1 MIFTIAPDMLAQ
13 QYPIFPMDPKT
24 GLPRGANKEAFA
36 MNSTE
41 RVCVPDSHANTT
53 TSVTGVINHSQRISV
68 PLSTQHKMRLKSK
81 PQNEVTNLQDQN
93 VTEVIPLPTPV
104 AVHNLEEAL
113 SGHPDKN
120 FVSELCN
127 LFTHGVHIGFQGQR
141 APRFSKK
148 LPTAFANPAIVSSN
162 LATEVSLG
170 RMAGPFDSPPF
181 QPNSV
186 RFFICLI

>member
-1 MIFTIAPDMLAQ
+1 
-13 QYPIFPMDPKT
+13 
-24 GLPRGANKEAFA
+24 

-41 RVCVPDSHANTT
+41 RVCVPDSHANTA
-53 TSVTGVINHSQRISV
+53 TSVTGVINHTQGISV

-104 AVHNLEEAL
+104 SVHNLEEAL
-113 SGHPDKN
+113 SGDPDKN

-141 APRFSKK
+141 APRFSKN
-148 LPTAFANPAIVSSN
+148 LPTAFANPEIVSSN

-181 QPNSV
+181 QNFQVSPIGLVPKRIQPNSV
-186 RFFICLI
+186 QFFICLTRNQAQPA